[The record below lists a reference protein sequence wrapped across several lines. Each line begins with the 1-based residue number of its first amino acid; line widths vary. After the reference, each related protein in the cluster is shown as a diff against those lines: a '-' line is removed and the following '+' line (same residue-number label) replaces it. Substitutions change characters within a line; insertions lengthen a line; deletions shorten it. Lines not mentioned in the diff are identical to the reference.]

1 MRILQQI
8 FLKICLIY
16 STKCSDSTSN
26 QSTCKFGGV
35 YFRVFHCGEIL
46 AFRHLLKEMLLK
58 WFLIVFVW
66 NYVFQKEGGTE
77 KVDLQMEIIIYYLSL
92 MFST

>member
-8 FLKICLIY
+8 FLKLVLIY

-26 QSTCKFGGV
+26 QSPCKVGGV
-35 YFRVFHCGEIL
+35 YFRVFHHGEIL

-58 WFLIVFVW
+58 WLLIVFVW
-66 NYVFQKEGGTE
+66 NFVFQ
-77 KVDLQMEIIIYYLSL
+77 L
-92 MFST
+92 

>member
-8 FLKICLIY
+8 VLKLGLIY

-26 QSTCKFGGV
+26 QSPCKVGGV
-35 YFRVFHCGEIL
+35 YFRVFHYGEIL

-58 WFLIVFVW
+58 WLLIVFVW
-66 NYVFQKEGGTE
+66 NFAFQ
-77 KVDLQMEIIIYYLSL
+77 L
-92 MFST
+92 

>member
-8 FLKICLIY
+8 FLKTGLIY

-26 QSTCKFGGV
+26 QSPCKFGGV
-35 YFRVFHCGEIL
+35 YFRVFQYGEIL

-66 NYVFQKEGGTE
+66 NFVFQ
-77 KVDLQMEIIIYYLSL
+77 L
-92 MFST
+92 

>member
-8 FLKICLIY
+8 FLKLGLIY

-26 QSTCKFGGV
+26 QSPCKFGGV
-35 YFRVFHCGEIL
+35 YFRVFHYGEIL

-58 WFLIVFVW
+58 WCLEFCFPTL
-66 NYVFQKEGGTE
+66 KERGTE
-77 KVDLQMEIIIYYLSL
+77 KVGL
-92 MFST
+92 

>member
-8 FLKICLIY
+8 FLKLGLIY

-26 QSTCKFGGV
+26 QSPSKFGGV
-35 YFRVFHCGEIL
+35 YFRVFYYGEIL

-58 WFLIVFVW
+58 WCLEFCFPTL
-66 NYVFQKEGGTE
+66 KERGTE
-77 KVDLQMEIIIYYLSL
+77 KVGL
-92 MFST
+92 